1 MLNISE
7 SKIADK
13 IDQRKYKSFSQ
24 TLATHAGRR
33 LAIFLLSVLGL
44 VFLLMFMPWTQNIRA
59 RGYVTALEPDK
70 RPQTLESVIAGR
82 IEKWYAQEGEYVKK
96 GDTIVQISEIKDA
109 YFDPQLLSRTEDQIR
124 AKEQAV
130 SSYMDKVKALDS
142 QIDALNK
149 NRRLKIEQTRNKL
162 QQAQLKVQSD
172 SIDLQAAELNYAIAD
187 SQMTRMNQLY
197 EDGLKSLTDLEKRK
211 QKLQETYAKV
221 IGAENKLLAS
231 RNDLLN
237 AKMDLN
243 TVDNEFQDKLA
254 KAASDKSSTLAMLYD
269 AEATVTKMQNQLS
282 NYTVRTGFYFL
293 TAPQN
298 SYVTKAIKTG
308 IGETVKEGEPV
319 LTIMPADYALAVEM
333 YVRPLDL
340 PLIQIGQEVQI
351 QFDGWPAI
359 VFSGWPN
366 SSFGT
371 YAGRV
376 VAIDNF
382 ISKSNKYRILIQPDP
397 QEPDWPEGVRV
408 GSGASTMALL
418 KDVPIWY
425 ELWRQLNGFPPD
437 FYENG
442 DNPGNI
448 NMGEKTA
455 KKQ

>member
-7 SKIADK
+7 NHINDK
-13 IDQRKYKSFSQ
+13 VDQNRYKSFSQ
-24 TLATHAGRR
+24 TLPTKAGRR
-33 LAIFLLSVLGL
+33 LAIFLLSLLGV

-82 IEKWYAQEGEYVKK
+82 IEKWYVQEGDYVSK
-96 GDTIVQISEIKDA
+96 GDTIVHISEIKDD

-124 AKEQAV
+124 AKEMAV
-130 SSYMDKVKALDS
+130 SSYMEKVKALDN

-162 QQAQLKVQSD
+162 QQAQFKVQSD
-172 SIDLQAAELNYAIAD
+172 SIDLEAARVDYAIAD
-187 SQMTRMNQLY
+187 SQMVRMEEMY
-197 EDGLKSLTDLEKRK
+197 ESGLKSLTDLEKRRA
-211 QKLQETYAKV
+211 KLQETYAKV
-221 IGAENKLLAS
+221 ISAENKLLSS

-237 AKMDLN
+237 ARMDLN
-243 TVDNEFQDKLA
+243 TVDNEFRDKLA
-254 KAASDKSSTLAMLYD
+254 KAASEKSSTLAMLYD
-269 AEATVTKMQNQLS
+269 AEGMVTKMQNQLS
-282 NYTVRTGFYFL
+282 NYSVRTGFYYL

-298 SYVTKAIKTG
+298 GFITQAIKTG
-308 IGETVKEGEPV
+308 LGETVKEGEPI
-319 LTIMPADYALAVEM
+319 LTIMPADYQLAVEM
-333 YVRPLDL
+333 YVKPLDL
-340 PLIQIGQEVQI
+340 PLIHPGQEVQI

-371 YAGRV
+371 YSGKVFAV
-376 VAIDNF
+376 DNF
-382 ISKSNKYRILIQPDP
+382 ISANNKYRILITPNPDEAP
-397 QEPDWPEGVRV
+397 WPEGIRV

-437 FYENG
+437 FYEGGN
-442 DNPGNI
+442 NPKSGSSS
-448 NMGEKTA
+448 EKTA
-455 KKQ
+455 KK